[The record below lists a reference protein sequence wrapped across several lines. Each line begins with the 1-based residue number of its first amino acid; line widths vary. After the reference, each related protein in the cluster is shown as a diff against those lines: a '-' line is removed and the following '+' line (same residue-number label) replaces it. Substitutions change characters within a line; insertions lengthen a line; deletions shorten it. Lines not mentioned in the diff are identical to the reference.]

1 MNNHLKKTYYNIQ
14 NIYAF
19 TDFVNPNMDNFCYCE
34 GVSKKNCKVHSFVH
48 IMNHL
53 LGETNDEGKIN
64 WEL

>member
-34 GVSKKNCKVHSFVH
+34 GVESDESDEKV
-48 IMNHL
+48 M
-53 LGETNDEGKIN
+53 KI
-64 WEL
+64 LKF